1 MKIKNI
7 FKVYSGL
14 PFGIYVL
21 FIVRIVNALGA
32 FVGPFLTM
40 FLSNKMGLNNQVI
53 GIFIMMY
60 SISTVPGSLIGG
72 KICDSFG
79 RKNILIIF
87 QTLAALCYIPCA
99 FLDKSIIIPYL
110 LILSGFFNSVAMPAS
125 GAMVAD
131 LTNTSNRN
139 SAYSLLY
146 LGNNLGFSIGPMIA
160 GFLYGHYIKMLFI
173 GNSIAVFCS
182 IIIIFIWIK
191 ETKPEKDLEKQ
202 VSNEYEK
209 IEQGGLISALLKR
222 PMLLSFALF
231 SMIYS
236 FVYAQY
242 PFCIPLQVGEIFSS
256 NGPVIYGKI
265 MATNGFTVIIFT
277 TLITRLTRKFSA
289 LQNIAVAGLFYGL
302 GFGMMFFI
310 KTFEMFIVATVIW
323 TIGEIFQSTNS
334 GVYLANHTPM
344 SHRGRFNA
352 VIPLITGA
360 GFAIGPAVMGMY
372 IKNRSVIYAWPIS
385 FALSITAAFLFYILF
400 IVEKRNCKKIE
411 DIESN

>member
-1 MKIKNI
+1 MKIKSF

-21 FIVRIVNALGA
+21 FTVRIVNALGA

-40 FLSNKMGLNNQVI
+40 FLSNKMGLSNEVI

-60 SISTVPGSLIGG
+60 SITTIPGALIGG
-72 KICDSFG
+72 KISDSFG
-79 RKNILIIF
+79 RKNVLIIF
-87 QTLAALCYIPCA
+87 QALAALCYIPCA
-99 FLDKSIIIPYL
+99 FLNISILIPYL
-110 LILSGFFNSVAMPAS
+110 LILSGFFNSIAMPAY

-131 LTNTSNRN
+131 LTDIRNRN
-139 SAYSLLY
+139 SSYSLLY

-160 GFLYGHYIKMLFI
+160 GFLYGHYLKMLFI

-182 IIIIFIWIK
+182 IIIIFVWIK
-191 ETKPEKDLEKQ
+191 ETIPENVLETH
-202 VSNEYEK
+202 VINENEK
-209 IEQGGLISALLKR
+209 IEEGGLVSALLKR
-222 PMLLSFALF
+222 PMLLSFAFL

-242 PFCIPLQVGEIFSS
+242 PFCIPLQVGELFKS
-256 NGPVIYGKI
+256 NGSVIYGKI
-265 MATNGFTVIIFT
+265 MATNGFTVILFT
-277 TLITRLTRKFSA
+277 TLVTRLTRKFSA
-289 LQNIAVAGLFYGL
+289 LQNIAVAGLFYGV

-310 KTFEMFIVATVIW
+310 RTFNMFIVATVIW

-352 VIPLITGA
+352 VIPLITGT

-385 FALSITAAFLFYILF
+385 FVLSISTAFLFYILYIF
-400 IVEKRNCKKIE
+400 EKKQVKKPKIL
-411 DIESN
+411 N